1 MTEWLPFAQ
10 QHWIFGGILASL
22 LWFLAGRQSLS
33 NRQPGYAAFWQG
45 VALFIALVLC
55 IWAALEKQWIGLMS
69 GLAVLS
75 VEALLMKQS
84 HAKRSGDGQA
94 SASSRL

>member
-1 MTEWLPFAQ
+1 MTEWLQFAQ

-33 NRQPGYAAFWQG
+33 NRRAGYAAFWQG

-55 IWAALEKQWIGLMS
+55 VWATLEKQWIGLMF

-75 VEALLMKQS
+75 IEALLMKRS
-84 HAKRSGDGQA
+84 YAKRGERGQI
-94 SASSRL
+94 STPSRL